1 MASTPEG
8 KVKQKVRG
16 ILDQYPRMYYYMPVP
31 MGFGRPSLDFIG
43 CYNGLGFA
51 IETKDEGKKPTTRQE
66 RTIEE
71 MRASGAAVFVISGT
85 VDLRYADLIGWLETN
100 RPTSHDSPH
109 IPPAQSRR
117 RTL

>member
-1 MASTPEG
+1 MANTPEG

-51 IETKDEGKKPTTRQE
+51 IETKDEGKKPTARQAA
-66 RTIEE
+66 TIYE
-71 MRASGAAVFVISGT
+71 MKAAGAAVFVISGT
-85 VDLRYADLIGWLETN
+85 VDLAYADLIGWLENN
-100 RPTSHDSPH
+100 RPTSHDNPH
-109 IPPAQSRR
+109 IPSTQSRR
-117 RTL
+117 RLL